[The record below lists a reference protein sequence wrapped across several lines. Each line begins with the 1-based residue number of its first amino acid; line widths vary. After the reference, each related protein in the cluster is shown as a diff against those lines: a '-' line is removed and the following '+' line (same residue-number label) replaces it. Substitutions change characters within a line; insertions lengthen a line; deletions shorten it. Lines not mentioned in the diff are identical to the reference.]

1 MIATIR
7 DITEADDFP
16 EGKGWKRRL
25 FQRNEVLIREGDW
38 DGCLYIV
45 EKGCLR
51 VTGSVELEGQR
62 VIQPGICELGSGD
75 LFGELCLFDNQPRS
89 ASVVA
94 ISDGELLEVS
104 ASHLQAWMD
113 EHPKAGYEVLKGLF
127 DIQIQRLRRA
137 NHRVQNL
144 LAWGLKAHGIDE
156 YL

>member
-7 DITEADDFP
+7 DITAADDFP
-16 EGKGWKRRL
+16 EGKGWKHRL
-25 FQRNEVLIREGDW
+25 FHRNEVLIREGDR

-62 VIQPGICELGSGD
+62 VIQPGICDLGPGD

-104 ASHLQAWMD
+104 ASYLQAWMD
-113 EHPKAGYEVLKGLF
+113 EHPKAGYLVLKGLF
-127 DIQIQRLRRA
+127 DIQIRRLRRA
-137 NHRVQNL
+137 NNRVQNL